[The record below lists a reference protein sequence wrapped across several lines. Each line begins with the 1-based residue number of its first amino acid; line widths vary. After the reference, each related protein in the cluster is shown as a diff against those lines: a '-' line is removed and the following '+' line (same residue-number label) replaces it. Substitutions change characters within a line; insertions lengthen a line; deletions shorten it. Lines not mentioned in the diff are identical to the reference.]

1 MIPTIGTS
9 QAASFDPVRWA
20 EIVIE
25 RWEEKIVQLGIV
37 GDNLINSFTQ
47 QVITDSN
54 GDPTLIIF
62 AFNYY
67 GKFVD
72 MGVGRGVPLS
82 EVPFSNRRAK
92 PWQSKTFA
100 RELGVM
106 AELLSRYYGHRI
118 GIAIANRIDG
128 N

>member
-1 MIPTIGTS
+1 MPTTGMP
-9 QAASFDPVRWA
+9 QNKGFNAEQWA
-20 EIVIE
+20 KIVIE
-25 RWEEKIVQLGIV
+25 RWEEKIVRLGII

-54 GDPTLIIF
+54 GDPTLIAF

-92 PWQSKTFA
+92 PWMSKTFA

-106 AELLSRYYGHRI
+106 AELLSQHYGHRI
-118 GIAIANRIDG
+118 AIVIANTIEKK
-128 N
+128 

>member
-1 MIPTIGTS
+1 M
-9 QAASFDPVRWA
+9 
-20 EIVIE
+20 
-25 RWEEKIVQLGIV
+25 QLGIV

-72 MGVGRGVPLS
+72 MGVGRGVPHS

-106 AELLSRYYGHRI
+106 AELLSRHYGHRV
-118 GIAIANRIDG
+118 GITIANRI
-128 N
+128 NENL